1 MKNLVNDPMKSQETG
16 ITERIGI
23 KETVTEPETKIGT
36 KNVIVIVTVHVIVT
50 EVGIAVVI
58 MIEIEIMDV
67 LVIGTVRGTMTMKL
81 VKQTMIVGIHVI
93 RIMIMS
99 MGKQNMIVEDMVKE
113 NEVMIM
119 VELMR
124 IGGGMRVIMGTSIL
138 KLSMMTITGIIRAED
153 IMMIKVLWMT
163 MIVIIIMLVKVAIW
177 KNRSTVMIRKPEEAE
192 ESS

>member
-1 MKNLVNDPMKSQETG
+1 MKSQETG
-16 ITERIGI
+16 ITERIGT

-36 KNVIVIVTVHVIVT
+36 KNVIVIVTTTVHVIVT
-50 EVGIAVVI
+50 EVGIVVVI

-67 LVIGTVRGTMTMKL
+67 LVRGTVRGTMTMKL
-81 VKQTMIVGIHVI
+81 VKQTMIVGILVI
-93 RIMIMS
+93 RIMIMI

-119 VELMR
+119 LELMR
-124 IGGGMRVIMGTSIL
+124 IEGGMRVIMGTSIL
-138 KLSMMTITGIIRAED
+138 KLSMMTITDIIRAD
-153 IMMIKVLWMT
+153 IMMKKVLWMT

-177 KNRSTVMIRKPEEAE
+177 KSRSTLVIRKPEEAE